1 MKTFILRIAL
11 VLVSFVSSVATAQ
24 EKTVVT
30 NDGTVYELVQPA
42 QQPTAV
48 MPGQKIRLGEQCT
61 IARDGFWHQ
70 TTTCVWEQTLVAS
83 DEDLTVEAGG
93 SASDTF
99 VREDVVAIFIGISCM
114 LLAMLLVHWAISS
127 AATAATAT
135 AATAAAAT
143 AATGGKITAI
153 GVGVEGLRGAA
164 GRRPGDGRVVA
175 DDFESVRRTIER
187 DFERIPGGHFVPV
200 DVGVVVDLY
209 ARAADGD
216 RIARAPVEPGRETC
230 LPRVPVRRIPDGH
243 VDFHLRTPGFE
254 RIPAGDTEPDLL
266 AIDRRFDRWRG

>member
-127 AATAATAT
+127 ATATATAFATAATAF
-135 AATAAAAT
+135 AAAAT
-143 AATGGKITAI
+143 ATAVAAFAFAFAFATATLTFAVAAAFAFAAAAESRKWFLILGT
-153 GVGVEGLRGAA
+153 VYCGLM
-164 GRRPGDGRVVA
+164 VMSL
-175 DDFESVRRTIER
+175 FLI
-187 DFERIPGGHFVPV
+187 
-200 DVGVVVDLY
+200 
-209 ARAADGD
+209 
-216 RIARAPVEPGRETC
+216 
-230 LPRVPVRRIPDGH
+230 
-243 VDFHLRTPGFE
+243 
-254 RIPAGDTEPDLL
+254 
-266 AIDRRFDRWRG
+266 

>member
-127 AATAATAT
+127 AT
-135 AATAAAAT
+135 AATAAAFAVAAFAFAFAFAT
-143 AATGGKITAI
+143 ATLAFAAAVAATLAFAAAVAAAFAFAAAAESRKWFLILGT
-153 GVGVEGLRGAA
+153 VYCGLM
-164 GRRPGDGRVVA
+164 VMSL
-175 DDFESVRRTIER
+175 FLI
-187 DFERIPGGHFVPV
+187 
-200 DVGVVVDLY
+200 
-209 ARAADGD
+209 
-216 RIARAPVEPGRETC
+216 
-230 LPRVPVRRIPDGH
+230 
-243 VDFHLRTPGFE
+243 
-254 RIPAGDTEPDLL
+254 
-266 AIDRRFDRWRG
+266 

>member
-99 VREDVVAIFIGISCM
+99 VREDVVAIFIGISCI

-127 AATAATAT
+127 ATTAAAAATAT
-135 AATAAAAT
+135 AVAAFAFAAAT
-143 AATGGKITAI
+143 ATATLAFAFATATLAFVAAVAATLAFAAAAESRKWFLI
-153 GVGVEGLRGAA
+153 LGTVYCGLM
-164 GRRPGDGRVVA
+164 VMSL
-175 DDFESVRRTIER
+175 FLI
-187 DFERIPGGHFVPV
+187 
-200 DVGVVVDLY
+200 
-209 ARAADGD
+209 
-216 RIARAPVEPGRETC
+216 
-230 LPRVPVRRIPDGH
+230 
-243 VDFHLRTPGFE
+243 
-254 RIPAGDTEPDLL
+254 
-266 AIDRRFDRWRG
+266 

>member
-127 AATAATAT
+127 AAAT
-135 AATAAAAT
+135 ATAAAAT
-143 AATGGKITAI
+143 ATATANATAVAAFAFATATLAFAAAVAATLAFAAAVAAAFAFAAAAESRKWFLI
-153 GVGVEGLRGAA
+153 LGTVYCGLM
-164 GRRPGDGRVVA
+164 VMSL
-175 DDFESVRRTIER
+175 FLI
-187 DFERIPGGHFVPV
+187 
-200 DVGVVVDLY
+200 
-209 ARAADGD
+209 
-216 RIARAPVEPGRETC
+216 
-230 LPRVPVRRIPDGH
+230 
-243 VDFHLRTPGFE
+243 
-254 RIPAGDTEPDLL
+254 
-266 AIDRRFDRWRG
+266 

>member
-127 AATAATAT
+127 ATAAATAT
-135 AATAAAAT
+135 ATAVAAFAFAFAFATATLTFAAAVAAAFAFAAAAESRKWFLILGT
-143 AATGGKITAI
+143 
-153 GVGVEGLRGAA
+153 VYCGLM
-164 GRRPGDGRVVA
+164 VMSL
-175 DDFESVRRTIER
+175 FLI
-187 DFERIPGGHFVPV
+187 
-200 DVGVVVDLY
+200 
-209 ARAADGD
+209 
-216 RIARAPVEPGRETC
+216 
-230 LPRVPVRRIPDGH
+230 
-243 VDFHLRTPGFE
+243 
-254 RIPAGDTEPDLL
+254 
-266 AIDRRFDRWRG
+266 

>member
-127 AATAATAT
+127 AT
-135 AATAAAAT
+135 TAAAAT
-143 AATGGKITAI
+143 AAVAVAAAAFAFAFAFATATLAFAAAVAATLAVAAAVAAAFAFAAAAESRKWFLI
-153 GVGVEGLRGAA
+153 LGTVYCGLM
-164 GRRPGDGRVVA
+164 VMSL
-175 DDFESVRRTIER
+175 FLI
-187 DFERIPGGHFVPV
+187 
-200 DVGVVVDLY
+200 
-209 ARAADGD
+209 
-216 RIARAPVEPGRETC
+216 
-230 LPRVPVRRIPDGH
+230 
-243 VDFHLRTPGFE
+243 
-254 RIPAGDTEPDLL
+254 
-266 AIDRRFDRWRG
+266 

>member
-127 AATAATAT
+127 ATTAAAAATAT
-135 AATAAAAT
+135 AVAAFAFAAAT
-143 AATGGKITAI
+143 ATATLAFAFATATLAFVAAVAATLAFAAAAESRKWFLI
-153 GVGVEGLRGAA
+153 LGTVYCGLM
-164 GRRPGDGRVVA
+164 VMSL
-175 DDFESVRRTIER
+175 FLI
-187 DFERIPGGHFVPV
+187 
-200 DVGVVVDLY
+200 
-209 ARAADGD
+209 
-216 RIARAPVEPGRETC
+216 
-230 LPRVPVRRIPDGH
+230 
-243 VDFHLRTPGFE
+243 
-254 RIPAGDTEPDLL
+254 
-266 AIDRRFDRWRG
+266 

>member
-127 AATAATAT
+127 ATA
-135 AATAAAAT
+135 AATAAAAFAVAAFAFAFAFAT
-143 AATGGKITAI
+143 ATLAFAAAVAATLAVAAAVAAAFAFAAAAESRKWFLILGT
-153 GVGVEGLRGAA
+153 VYCGLM
-164 GRRPGDGRVVA
+164 VMSL
-175 DDFESVRRTIER
+175 FLI
-187 DFERIPGGHFVPV
+187 
-200 DVGVVVDLY
+200 
-209 ARAADGD
+209 
-216 RIARAPVEPGRETC
+216 
-230 LPRVPVRRIPDGH
+230 
-243 VDFHLRTPGFE
+243 
-254 RIPAGDTEPDLL
+254 
-266 AIDRRFDRWRG
+266 

>member
-114 LLAMLLVHWAISS
+114 LLAMLLGHWAISS
-127 AATAATAT
+127 AAAVAAFAFAAAFALALAAVAFAPATAF
-135 AATAAAAT
+135 ALAFAAAAESRKWFLILGT
-143 AATGGKITAI
+143 
-153 GVGVEGLRGAA
+153 VYCGLM
-164 GRRPGDGRVVA
+164 VMSL
-175 DDFESVRRTIER
+175 FLI
-187 DFERIPGGHFVPV
+187 
-200 DVGVVVDLY
+200 
-209 ARAADGD
+209 
-216 RIARAPVEPGRETC
+216 
-230 LPRVPVRRIPDGH
+230 
-243 VDFHLRTPGFE
+243 
-254 RIPAGDTEPDLL
+254 
-266 AIDRRFDRWRG
+266 

>member
-127 AATAATAT
+127 AAATA
-135 AATAAAAT
+135 AATAAAAFAVAAFAFAT
-143 AATGGKITAI
+143 ATLAFAAAVAATLAVAAAVAAAFAFAAAAESRKWFLILGT
-153 GVGVEGLRGAA
+153 VYCGLM
-164 GRRPGDGRVVA
+164 VMSL
-175 DDFESVRRTIER
+175 FLI
-187 DFERIPGGHFVPV
+187 
-200 DVGVVVDLY
+200 
-209 ARAADGD
+209 
-216 RIARAPVEPGRETC
+216 
-230 LPRVPVRRIPDGH
+230 
-243 VDFHLRTPGFE
+243 
-254 RIPAGDTEPDLL
+254 
-266 AIDRRFDRWRG
+266 

>member
-1 MKTFILRIAL
+1 L
-11 VLVSFVSSVATAQ
+11 LVSFVSSVATAQ

-127 AATAATAT
+127 ATAAATAT
-135 AATAAAAT
+135 ATATAVAAFAFAFAFATATLTFAAAVAAAFAFAAAAESRKWFLILGT
-143 AATGGKITAI
+143 
-153 GVGVEGLRGAA
+153 VYCGLM
-164 GRRPGDGRVVA
+164 VMSL
-175 DDFESVRRTIER
+175 FLI
-187 DFERIPGGHFVPV
+187 
-200 DVGVVVDLY
+200 
-209 ARAADGD
+209 
-216 RIARAPVEPGRETC
+216 
-230 LPRVPVRRIPDGH
+230 
-243 VDFHLRTPGFE
+243 
-254 RIPAGDTEPDLL
+254 
-266 AIDRRFDRWRG
+266 

>member
-127 AATAATAT
+127 ATATATATAVAAAAATAT
-135 AATAAAAT
+135 ATAVAAFAFAFATATLAFAAAAV
-143 AATGGKITAI
+143 AAAFAFAAAAESRKWFLILGT
-153 GVGVEGLRGAA
+153 VYCGLM
-164 GRRPGDGRVVA
+164 VMSL
-175 DDFESVRRTIER
+175 FLI
-187 DFERIPGGHFVPV
+187 
-200 DVGVVVDLY
+200 
-209 ARAADGD
+209 
-216 RIARAPVEPGRETC
+216 
-230 LPRVPVRRIPDGH
+230 
-243 VDFHLRTPGFE
+243 
-254 RIPAGDTEPDLL
+254 
-266 AIDRRFDRWRG
+266 

>member
-99 VREDVVAIFIGISCM
+99 VREDVVAIFIGISCI

-127 AATAATAT
+127 ATT
-135 AATAAAAT
+135 TAAAAT
-143 AATGGKITAI
+143 ATAVAAFAFAAATATATLAFAFATATLAFVAAVAATLAFAAAAESRKWFLI
-153 GVGVEGLRGAA
+153 LGTVYCGLM
-164 GRRPGDGRVVA
+164 VMSL
-175 DDFESVRRTIER
+175 FLI
-187 DFERIPGGHFVPV
+187 
-200 DVGVVVDLY
+200 
-209 ARAADGD
+209 
-216 RIARAPVEPGRETC
+216 
-230 LPRVPVRRIPDGH
+230 
-243 VDFHLRTPGFE
+243 
-254 RIPAGDTEPDLL
+254 
-266 AIDRRFDRWRG
+266 

>member
-127 AATAATAT
+127 ATT
-135 AATAAAAT
+135 AATAAAAFAVAAFAFAFAFAT
-143 AATGGKITAI
+143 ATLAFAAAVAATLAVAAAVAAAFAFAAAAESRKWFLILGT
-153 GVGVEGLRGAA
+153 VYCGLM
-164 GRRPGDGRVVA
+164 VMSL
-175 DDFESVRRTIER
+175 FLI
-187 DFERIPGGHFVPV
+187 
-200 DVGVVVDLY
+200 
-209 ARAADGD
+209 
-216 RIARAPVEPGRETC
+216 
-230 LPRVPVRRIPDGH
+230 
-243 VDFHLRTPGFE
+243 
-254 RIPAGDTEPDLL
+254 
-266 AIDRRFDRWRG
+266 

>member
-127 AATAATAT
+127 AT
-135 AATAAAAT
+135 AATAAAFAVAAFAFAFAFAT
-143 AATGGKITAI
+143 ATLAFAAAVAAAFAFAAAAESRKWFLILGT
-153 GVGVEGLRGAA
+153 VYCGLM
-164 GRRPGDGRVVA
+164 VMSL
-175 DDFESVRRTIER
+175 FLI
-187 DFERIPGGHFVPV
+187 
-200 DVGVVVDLY
+200 
-209 ARAADGD
+209 
-216 RIARAPVEPGRETC
+216 
-230 LPRVPVRRIPDGH
+230 
-243 VDFHLRTPGFE
+243 
-254 RIPAGDTEPDLL
+254 
-266 AIDRRFDRWRG
+266 

>member
-1 MKTFILRIAL
+1 MKTFILTIAL
-11 VLVSFVSSVATAQ
+11 LLVSFVPSVATAQ

-127 AATAATAT
+127 ATAAATAT
-135 AATAAAAT
+135 ATAVAAFAFAFAFATATLTFAAAVAAAFAFAAAAESRKWFLILGT
-143 AATGGKITAI
+143 
-153 GVGVEGLRGAA
+153 VYCGLM
-164 GRRPGDGRVVA
+164 VMSL
-175 DDFESVRRTIER
+175 FLI
-187 DFERIPGGHFVPV
+187 
-200 DVGVVVDLY
+200 
-209 ARAADGD
+209 
-216 RIARAPVEPGRETC
+216 
-230 LPRVPVRRIPDGH
+230 
-243 VDFHLRTPGFE
+243 
-254 RIPAGDTEPDLL
+254 
-266 AIDRRFDRWRG
+266 

>member
-127 AATAATAT
+127 ATAATAT
-135 AATAAAAT
+135 AAAVAAFAFAFAFATATLAVAAAVAATLAVAAFAFAAAAESRKWFLILGT
-143 AATGGKITAI
+143 
-153 GVGVEGLRGAA
+153 VYCGLM
-164 GRRPGDGRVVA
+164 VMSL
-175 DDFESVRRTIER
+175 FLI
-187 DFERIPGGHFVPV
+187 
-200 DVGVVVDLY
+200 
-209 ARAADGD
+209 
-216 RIARAPVEPGRETC
+216 
-230 LPRVPVRRIPDGH
+230 
-243 VDFHLRTPGFE
+243 
-254 RIPAGDTEPDLL
+254 
-266 AIDRRFDRWRG
+266 